1 MIAAIHQPQYLPWLG
16 YFDKMDQAGCF
27 VLLDNVQYK
36 RREWQNRNR
45 IKTAGGVQWLTVP
58 VSGEYLALINAV
70 VVEQGENWRH
80 KHLESLRH
88 AYHRAACWPQ
98 AAASLEAFFGS
109 SWARLSQANAAS
121 IDWLRGQLGIT
132 TSLRWAS
139 EMAGLSEDPTGR
151 LVDICRAVG
160 ADTYLSGVDGANY
173 MDLDQFAAAGIGVIF
188 QHYEH
193 PVYPQLHG
201 EFASHLSALDL
212 VLNCGSRSLE
222 ILRSGRRNAT

>member
-70 VVEQGENWRH
+70 AVEQGENWRH

-88 AYHRAACWPQ
+88 AYHRAACWPP

-109 SWARLSQANAAS
+109 SWAMLSQANAAS

-132 TSLRWAS
+132 TPLRWAS

-173 MDLDQFAAAGIGVIF
+173 MDLGQFAAAGIGVIF

-201 EFASHLSALDL
+201 DFASHLSALDL
-212 VLNCGSRSLE
+212 VLNCGPRSLE